1 MEIGGEGPRLSAGL
15 GREATVPTLY
25 TKDQLR
31 KPVPV
36 SPSEPHHLRDQH
48 TSAGRRAGDQTVATQ
63 HPPSR
68 TAYRS
73 RPRGSPHRRARAV
86 HTRQHWGSHGS
97 GTQSRPDRK
106 APGPG
111 LSPRHPGGRRP
122 SLRCPGLE
130 AEQGRSRDAE
140 ERMPPASR
148 TPGSLPRASP
158 SPPARRT
165 RSPRP
170 LQPAPGLLQVGGR
183 AGEAASG
190 HHPSSS
196 THTHTQPG
204 RGRQERREGESGSVR
219 RATLARRSGT
229 RCWWQ
234 WW

>member
-68 TAYRS
+68 TAFRS

-106 APGPG
+106 APSPG

-130 AEQGRSRDAE
+130 AEQGRR
-140 ERMPPASR
+140 R
-148 TPGSLPRASP
+148 GCHPRAGHP
-158 SPPARRT
+158 GLCRA
-165 RSPRP
+165 
-170 LQPAPGLLQVGGR
+170 PAPLHLHGGPAPPGHSSR
-183 AGEAASG
+183 HRDFSKLGAGQARQ
-190 HHPSSS
+190 PVD
-196 THTHTQPG
+196 TTPPPPHTHTQPG

-219 RATLARRSGT
+219 RTTLARRSGT